1 MKKQYL
7 KHLMRDLVII
17 AASVAV
23 AVWLARL
30 GVVEKFMA
38 FAGGFKILAS
48 FVAGMFFTSIFTTAP
63 AMVALAVLAR
73 DFPPLWVALIGA
85 LGAVLMDFIIFRF
98 VRDDLSK
105 DAASMFR
112 VKIRRKFVRLFQHG
126 FLKWLLVLLGGLI
139 LASPFPDEL
148 GLAILGLAKVKNRIL
163 LPLSYVM
170 NFLGI
175 LTIVSVAR
183 LFSF

>member
-1 MKKQYL
+1 M
-7 KHLMRDLVII
+7 II
-17 AASVAV
+17 AISVAA
-23 AVWLARL
+23 AVFLARM

-38 FAGGFKILAS
+38 LAGGFKILAS

-63 AMVALAVLAR
+63 SMVALAVLAKS
-73 DFPPLWVALIGA
+73 FPPLWVALIGA
-85 LGAVLMDFIIFRF
+85 GGATLVDFVIFRF
-98 VRDDLSK
+98 VRDDLAK
-105 DAASMFR
+105 DATGMFR
-112 VKIRRKFVRLFQHG
+112 VKIRRKFVRLFHHG
-126 FLKWLLVLLGGLI
+126 FLKWLLVLVGGLI

-163 LPLSYVM
+163 LPLSYIM

-175 LTIVSVAR
+175 LAIVSVAH

>member
-148 GLAILGLAKVKNRIL
+148 GLAILGLAKIKTRLL
-163 LPLSYVM
+163 LPLSYIM

-175 LTIVSVAR
+175 LAIISLAR

>member
-7 KHLMRDLVII
+7 KHLTRDLMII
-17 AASVAV
+17 AISIAV
-23 AVWLARL
+23 AVWLART

-38 FAGGFKILAS
+38 LAGGFKILAS
-48 FVAGMFFTSIFTTAP
+48 FVAGLFFTSIFTTVP

-85 LGAVLMDFIIFRF
+85 TGAALVDFVIFRF
-98 VRDDLSK
+98 IRDDLAK
-105 DAASMFR
+105 DAANMFR
-112 VKIRRKFVRLFQHG
+112 VKIRRKFLRLFHHG
-126 FLKWLLVLLGGLI
+126 FLKWLLVLLGGVI
-139 LASPFPDEL
+139 IASPFPDEL

-163 LPLSYVM
+163 LPLSYLM
-170 NFLGI
+170 NFIGI
-175 LTIVSVAR
+175 LGIVSVAR

>member
-7 KHLMRDLVII
+7 KHLLRDLLIIVI
-17 AASVAV
+17 SVTA
-23 AVWLARL
+23 AVWLARI
-30 GVVEKFMA
+30 GAVEKFLA
-38 FAGGFKILAS
+38 LTGGFKILAS

-73 DFPPLWVALIGA
+73 DFPPLWVAAIGA
-85 LGAVLMDFIIFRF
+85 IGAALVDFVIFRF

-105 DAASMFR
+105 DDAGMFT
-112 VKIRRKFVRLFQHG
+112 VKIRRKFVRLFRHG
-126 FLKWLLVLLGGLI
+126 FLKWLLVLFGGVI

-148 GLAILGLAKVKNRIL
+148 GLAVLGLAKIKNRVL

-170 NFLGI
+170 NFIGI
-175 LTIVSVAR
+175 LAIVSVAR
-183 LFSF
+183 LLSF